1 MTYDAAWGGPLAVI
15 AGGGTL
21 PRQLAD
27 AARASGRDV
36 FVLRIHGEA
45 DADFEPYGAEEIRYG
60 DIGRTLGLLK
70 ARSCRSVVVAGR
82 VDRPSLT
89 AIRPDW
95 GAVRFM
101 PRIARMMVGGDDD
114 ILRRVAAIFAEEGLS
129 LVSPLDVAP
138 DLKATPGAL
147 AGLEPDKAALRDIG
161 VGLRAAR
168 AIGALDAGQ
177 GVVVEGGRAIA
188 LEGIEGTDA
197 VIARAGALR
206 AAGRWRSPA
215 PSGVLVKAAKP
226 QQDMRLD
233 VPTIGADTVRAAA
246 AAGLV
251 GIAIEAGRVLTLE
264 LTEMRALADGDGLF
278 LWGAE

>member
-1 MTYDAAWGGPLAVI
+1 MAEAPPEGPLAVF
-15 AGGGTL
+15 AGGGAL

-27 AARASGRDV
+27 AVRASGRDV
-36 FVLRIHGEA
+36 FVLRIQGEA
-45 DADFEPYGAEEIRYG
+45 DADFADYPADDIRYG
-60 DIGRTLGLLK
+60 EIGRALGLLK
-70 ARSCRSVVVAGR
+70 ARECRSVVLAGR
-82 VDRPSLT
+82 VDRPSLA

-95 GAVRFM
+95 GAVKLM

-114 ILRRVAAIFAEEGLS
+114 VLRRVAALFDEHGLT
-129 LVSPLDVAP
+129 LVSPLDIAP
-138 DLKATPGAL
+138 SLRAPAGRLVGPEPGQ
-147 AGLEPDKAALRDIG
+147 AARRDIA
-161 VGLRAAR
+161 VGLKAAR

-177 GVVVEGGRAIA
+177 GVVVDGGRAIA

-206 AAGRWRSPA
+206 ASGRWRSPA

-233 VPTIGADTVRAAA
+233 VPTIGVDTVRAAA
-246 AAGLV
+246 AAGLA
-251 GIAIEAGRVLTLE
+251 GIAIEVGRVLTLE
-264 LTEMRALADGDGLF
+264 MAEMQALADRHRLF

>member
-1 MTYDAAWGGPLAVI
+1 MTQAAGQEGPLAI
-15 AGGGTL
+15 FAGGGAL

-27 AARASGRDV
+27 AARASSREV
-36 FVLRIHGEA
+36 FVLRVNGEA
-45 DADFEPYGAEEIRYG
+45 DADFGSHQVEDIRYG
-60 DIGRTLGLLK
+60 EIGRALGLLK
-70 ARSCRSVVVAGR
+70 ARECRRVVLAGR
-82 VDRPSLT
+82 VDRPSLA

-95 GAVRFM
+95 GAIQLM
-101 PRIARMMVGGDDD
+101 PRIARIMVGGDDD
-114 ILRRVAAIFAEEGLS
+114 VLRRVAALFDEHGLT
-129 LVSPLDVAP
+129 LVSPLDIAP
-138 DLKATPGAL
+138 SLSARPGRL
-147 AGLEPDKAALRDIG
+147 AGPEPGKAARRDIAI
-161 VGLRAAR
+161 GLEAAR

-177 GVVVEGGRAIA
+177 GVVVDGGRAIA

-233 VPTIGADTVRAAA
+233 VPTIGVDTVRAAA
-246 AAGLV
+246 AAGLT

-264 LTEMRALADGDGLF
+264 MDRMRALADEHRLF
-278 LWGAE
+278 LWGAG